1 MLRENVIYC
10 GDCKSVLAGFPEK
23 SVDLIYADPPFFS
36 NRHYEVVWGDGYE
49 LRAFEDRW
57 KGGIENYTAWMED
70 RIRECHRVLK
80 ETGSFYLHCDFH
92 ANAHLRISLDRVFGK
107 GNFRAEIV
115 WNKGFRGTERR
126 QNWQQSHDTIF
137 FYTKSDGYTWN
148 DQYQD
153 YADPHLKRYNKI
165 DEQGRRY
172 ALIKRRR
179 TDGTVYYGKSYP
191 RGKRIND
198 IITTPVLASTAKERL
213 GYPTQKPEA
222 LLERILKAS
231 SNEGDL
237 VLDPFCG
244 CGTSIAVAHR
254 LGRRWVGIDVSP
266 TACKVMVKRMRSLGV
281 SVGESEI
288 IGLPRTVEEL
298 KTMKPFEFQN
308 WVCEQLNGR
317 VSSKKSG
324 DFGIDGWLIDGRP
337 LQVKQSENVG
347 RNVVDNFETALRRAG
362 RNRGVVVAFSF
373 GKGANEETAR
383 ARLQDGLE
391 IELKT
396 VEEILRG
403 ENYSP
408 EVA

>member
-92 ANAHLRISLDRVFGK
+92 ANAHLRISLDRVFGR
-107 GNFRAEIV
+107 GNFRNEII
-115 WNKGFRGTERR
+115 WFYPDSPGRPRKDFSRK
-126 QNWQQSHDTIF
+126 HDTIF
-137 FYTKSDGYTWN
+137 KYTKSDEWTFN
-148 DQYQD
+148 DLD
-153 YADPHLKRYNKI
+153 VRIPILKKSVERYKSVRVLGGKEYLGGASAKI
-165 DEQGRRY
+165 GKIPEDVWRFPV
-172 ALIKRRR
+172 IKR
-179 TDGTVYYGKSYP
+179 
-191 RGKRIND
+191 N
-198 IITTPVLASTAKERL
+198 AKESL

-254 LGRRWVGIDVSP
+254 LSRRWVGIDVSP

>member
-1 MLRENVIYC
+1 MLRENVVYC

-107 GNFRAEIV
+107 GNFRNEII
-115 WNKGFRGTERR
+115 WCYTGPSNTKRYFPRKT
-126 QNWQQSHDTIF
+126 DTIF
-137 FYTKSDGYTWN
+137 FYVKNRDANYFFDVEKIRVPYKKLETGKTSGIFKGEATLSEKGKIPENWWEEKRDGMS
-148 DQYQD
+148 
-153 YADPHLKRYNKI
+153 PVGRLKR
-165 DEQGRRY
+165 
-172 ALIKRRR
+172 
-179 TDGTVYYGKSYP
+179 
-191 RGKRIND
+191 
-198 IITTPVLASTAKERL
+198 ERL

-222 LLERILKAS
+222 LLERIIKAS

-266 TACKVMVKRMRSLGV
+266 TACKVMVRRMRRSLGV

-308 WVCEQLNGR
+308 WVCEQLNGQ

>member
-1 MLRENVIYC
+1 VLRENVIYC

-92 ANAHLRISLDRVFGK
+92 ANAHLRISLDRVFGR
-107 GNFRAEIV
+107 GNFRNEII
-115 WNKGFRGTERR
+115 WCYTGPSNTKRYFPRKT
-126 QNWQQSHDTIF
+126 DTIF
-137 FYTKSDGYTWN
+137 FYVKNRDANYFFDVEKIRVPYKKLETGKTSGIFKGEATLSEKGKIPENWWEEKRDGMS
-148 DQYQD
+148 
-153 YADPHLKRYNKI
+153 PVGRLKR
-165 DEQGRRY
+165 
-172 ALIKRRR
+172 
-179 TDGTVYYGKSYP
+179 
-191 RGKRIND
+191 
-198 IITTPVLASTAKERL
+198 ERL

-254 LGRRWVGIDVSP
+254 LSRRWVGIDVSP

>member
-1 MLRENVIYC
+1 VLRENVIYC

-92 ANAHLRISLDRVFGK
+92 ANAHLRISLDRVFGR
-107 GNFRAEIV
+107 GNFRNEII
-115 WNKGFRGTERR
+115 WFYPDSPGRPRKDFSRK
-126 QNWQQSHDTIF
+126 HDTIF
-137 FYTKSDGYTWN
+137 KYTKSDEWTFN
-148 DQYQD
+148 DLD
-153 YADPHLKRYNKI
+153 VRIPILKKSVERYKSVRVLGGKEYLGGASAKI
-165 DEQGRRY
+165 GKIPEDVWRFPV
-172 ALIKRRR
+172 IKR
-179 TDGTVYYGKSYP
+179 
-191 RGKRIND
+191 N
-198 IITTPVLASTAKERL
+198 AKESL

-266 TACKVMVKRMRSLGV
+266 TACKVMVRRMRSLGV

>member
-1 MLRENVIYC
+1 
-10 GDCKSVLAGFPEK
+10 
-23 SVDLIYADPPFFS
+23 
-36 NRHYEVVWGDGYE
+36 
-49 LRAFEDRW
+49 
-57 KGGIENYTAWMED
+57 MED

-92 ANAHLRISLDRVFGK
+92 ANAHLRISLDRVFGR
-107 GNFRAEIV
+107 GNFRNEII
-115 WNKGFRGTERR
+115 WCYTGPSNTKRYFPRKT
-126 QNWQQSHDTIF
+126 DTIF
-137 FYTKSDGYTWN
+137 FYVKNRDANYFFDVEKIRVPYKKLETGKTSGIFKGEATLSEKGKIPENWWEEKRDGMS
-148 DQYQD
+148 
-153 YADPHLKRYNKI
+153 PVGRLKR
-165 DEQGRRY
+165 
-172 ALIKRRR
+172 
-179 TDGTVYYGKSYP
+179 
-191 RGKRIND
+191 
-198 IITTPVLASTAKERL
+198 ERL

-231 SNEGDL
+231 SSEGDL

-266 TACKVMVKRMRSLGV
+266 TACKVMVRRMRSLGV

>member
-1 MLRENVIYC
+1 
-10 GDCKSVLAGFPEK
+10 
-23 SVDLIYADPPFFS
+23 
-36 NRHYEVVWGDGYE
+36 
-49 LRAFEDRW
+49 
-57 KGGIENYTAWMED
+57 
-70 RIRECHRVLK
+70 
-80 ETGSFYLHCDFH
+80 
-92 ANAHLRISLDRVFGK
+92 
-107 GNFRAEIV
+107 
-115 WNKGFRGTERR
+115 
-126 QNWQQSHDTIF
+126 
-137 FYTKSDGYTWN
+137 
-148 DQYQD
+148 
-153 YADPHLKRYNKI
+153 
-165 DEQGRRY
+165 
-172 ALIKRRR
+172 
-179 TDGTVYYGKSYP
+179 
-191 RGKRIND
+191 
-198 IITTPVLASTAKERL
+198 
-213 GYPTQKPEA
+213 
-222 LLERILKAS
+222 
-231 SNEGDL
+231 
-237 VLDPFCG
+237 
-244 CGTSIAVAHR
+244 
-254 LGRRWVGIDVSP
+254 
-266 TACKVMVKRMRSLGV
+266 MRSLGV

>member
-1 MLRENVIYC
+1 MLRENVVYC

-92 ANAHLRISLDRVFGK
+92 ANAHLRISLDRVFGR
-107 GNFRAEIV
+107 GNFRNEII
-115 WNKGFRGTERR
+115 WCYTGPSNTKRYFPRKT
-126 QNWQQSHDTIF
+126 DTIF
-137 FYTKSDGYTWN
+137 FYVKNRDANYFFDVEKIRVPYKKLETGKTSGIFKGEATLSEKGKIPENWWEEKRDGMS
-148 DQYQD
+148 
-153 YADPHLKRYNKI
+153 PVGRLKR
-165 DEQGRRY
+165 
-172 ALIKRRR
+172 
-179 TDGTVYYGKSYP
+179 
-191 RGKRIND
+191 
-198 IITTPVLASTAKERL
+198 ERL

-231 SNEGDL
+231 SSEGDL

>member
-1 MLRENVIYC
+1 MLRENVVYC

-92 ANAHLRISLDRVFGK
+92 ANAHLRISLDRVFGR
-107 GNFRAEIV
+107 GNFRNEII
-115 WNKGFRGTERR
+115 WCYTGPSNTKRYFPRKT
-126 QNWQQSHDTIF
+126 DTIF
-137 FYTKSDGYTWN
+137 FYVKNRDANYFFDVEKIRVPYKKLETGKTSGIFKGEATLSEKGKIPENWWEEKRDGMS
-148 DQYQD
+148 
-153 YADPHLKRYNKI
+153 PVGRLKR
-165 DEQGRRY
+165 
-172 ALIKRRR
+172 
-179 TDGTVYYGKSYP
+179 
-191 RGKRIND
+191 
-198 IITTPVLASTAKERL
+198 ERL

-231 SNEGDL
+231 SSEGDL

-266 TACKVMVKRMRSLGV
+266 TACKVMVRRMRSLGV